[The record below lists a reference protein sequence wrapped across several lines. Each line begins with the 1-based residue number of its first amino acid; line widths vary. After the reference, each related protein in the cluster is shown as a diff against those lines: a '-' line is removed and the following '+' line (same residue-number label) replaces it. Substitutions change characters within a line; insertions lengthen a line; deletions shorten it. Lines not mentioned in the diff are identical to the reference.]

1 MSRQLF
7 RSRDDRMLAG
17 VAGGLAELWDA
28 DPSVVRVVWAIL
40 VPFTGGFALLAYVI
54 MALVVP
60 EEDEEPVAYTQP
72 AAASSSPSTPP
83 ASPSPSTPPAQ
94 PPPDGGTPKSADGGT
109 PPVPLTASSAPSDWR
124 SARREARAA
133 RRAARRDHRGGP
145 GNIGVLIGALLVI
158 AGIYFLVREYVPDI
172 DLNWLWPAA
181 LIALGVV
188 VLLAAFRRPPTDE
201 GPSA

>member
-1 MSRQLF
+1 MSMSRQLF

-28 DPSVVRVVWAIL
+28 DPSVVRVIWAIL

-60 EEDEEPVAYTQP
+60 EEDEEPVADARQAAYAQP
-72 AAASSSPSTPP
+72 AAASSSPT
-83 ASPSPSTPPAQ
+83 TPPAQ
-94 PPPDGGTPKSADGGT
+94 PPPGGATPASPDGGT
-109 PPVPLTASSAPSDWR
+109 PPVPLTTSSAPSDWR

-145 GNIGVLIGALLVI
+145 GNIGLLIGALLVI

-181 LIALGVV
+181 LIALGVL

>member
-1 MSRQLF
+1 MTRRLF

-60 EEDEEPVAYTQP
+60 EEGEEPVAYAQP

-83 ASPSPSTPPAQ
+83 AQ
-94 PPPDGGTPKSADGGT
+94 PPPGGATPASAEGGTPVVT
-109 PPVPLTASSAPSDWR
+109 LTASSAPPDWR
-124 SARREARAA
+124 SARQESRAA
-133 RRAARRDHRGGP
+133 RRAARRDHRGSP
-145 GNIGVLIGALLVI
+145 GNVGVLIGALLVI

-201 GPSA
+201 GPSAGGGPSA

>member
-72 AAASSSPSTPP
+72 AAAS
-83 ASPSPSTPPAQ
+83 PSPSTPPAQ

-109 PPVPLTASSAPSDWR
+109 PAVPLTASSAPSDWR